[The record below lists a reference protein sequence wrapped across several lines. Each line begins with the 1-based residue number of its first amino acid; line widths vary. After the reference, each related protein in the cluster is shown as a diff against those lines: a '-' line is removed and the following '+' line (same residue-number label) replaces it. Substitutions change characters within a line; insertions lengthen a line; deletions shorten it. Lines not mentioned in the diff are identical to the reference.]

1 MLRRDVRRPTE
12 PSVLSKACTD
22 MIGCSVLHSDSGGCF
37 AAGAVFFAKR
47 AKSVTFSLMECI
59 RGVRFAR
66 VTRVRLWK
74 NSVAHLADGVRVGGS
89 STDACEPGFAQS
101 PPGDPS

>member
-22 MIGCSVLHSDSGGCF
+22 TIACSVLHSDSGGCF
-37 AAGAVFFAKR
+37 AAGAVLRANR

-59 RGVRFAR
+59 RGVRFAL
-66 VTRVRLWK
+66 VAWVRLWK
-74 NSVAHLADGVRVGGS
+74 SSVAHLADGVQVGGS
-89 STDACEPGFAQS
+89 ST
-101 PPGDPS
+101 